1 MKTMHLI
8 HYGCPHWVP
17 SHFVFPENLPT
28 FVKPKGGLW
37 ASPVDSNYGWK
48 EWCEAEDFHTESLK
62 HWFVFEYTGRIMTID
77 TRKDLE
83 KMCFR
88 QMRLYPNRRGI
99 PQMIQ
104 DLRFPDFEKLSKK
117 IDAIYLTEAG
127 QWKTRMMMGPNLYGW
142 DCECV
147 LILNPAGVIREL
159 GSSADET

>member
-1 MKTMHLI
+1 MNKTMTLI

-17 SHFVFPENLPT
+17 SHFVFPENLPA

-48 EWCEAEDFHTESLK
+48 EWCQQEEFHTGSLK
-62 HWFVFEYTGRIMTID
+62 HWFVFEFTGRIMTIN
-77 TRKDLE
+77 TETDLK

-88 QMRLYPNRRGI
+88 SVIDIPYLQM
-99 PQMIQ
+99 Q
-104 DLRFPDFEKLSKK
+104 FPDFEELAKK
-117 IDAIYLTEAG
+117 TDAIYLTETG
-127 QWKTRMMMGPNLYGW
+127 QWKTRLLMGPNLYGW

-147 LILNPAGVIREL
+147 LILNPAGVIKEI

>member
-1 MKTMHLI
+1 MKKTMHLI

-17 SHFVFPENLPT
+17 SHFVFPENLPA

-48 EWCEAEDFHTESLK
+48 EWCQQEEFHTGSLK
-62 HWFVFEYTGRIMTID
+62 HWFVFEFTGRIMTID
-77 TRKDLE
+77 TEADLK

-88 QMRLYPNRRGI
+88 SLPEIPYLQM
-99 PQMIQ
+99 Q
-104 DLRFPDFEKLSKK
+104 FPDFEELAKK
-117 IDAIYLTEAG
+117 TDAIYLTEAG
-127 QWKTRMMMGPNLYGW
+127 QWKTRLLMGPNLYGW

-147 LILNPAGVIREL
+147 LILNPAGVVREL